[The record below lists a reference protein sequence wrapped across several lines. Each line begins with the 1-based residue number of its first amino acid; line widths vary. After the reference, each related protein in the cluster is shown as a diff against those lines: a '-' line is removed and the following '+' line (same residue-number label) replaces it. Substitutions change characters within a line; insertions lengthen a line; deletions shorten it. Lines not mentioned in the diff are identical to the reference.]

1 MTDERIKNTIGACV
15 IGLTRHVMNRDGV
28 THDVAYC
35 RVMGSELMKLLSDPD
50 TRLFLEPNAELAK
63 LYDTEIDRGVDGLY
77 AVINHEV

>member
-15 IGLTRHVMNRDGV
+15 IGLTRHVMNCDGV

-50 TRLFLEPNAELAK
+50 TRLYLEPNAELVK
-63 LYDTEIDRGVDGLY
+63 LYDIEADQGIEALY
-77 AVINHEV
+77 AAISEL

>member
-63 LYDTEIDRGVDGLY
+63 LYDIEVGQGIEALY
-77 AVINHEV
+77 AAISKL

>member
-28 THDVAYC
+28 AHDVAYC

-50 TRLFLEPNAELAK
+50 TRLYLEPNADLAR
-63 LYDTEIDRGVDGLY
+63 LYDIEVAQGIEALY
-77 AVINHEV
+77 AAIT